1 MFSKTSISGML
12 PHFVAKAE
20 KVASILD
27 KIAESGKP
35 VDIQDLFFRFTLD
48 SIGEIGFGF
57 SIDSLDKYN
66 YSHLHSLAHSRF
78 LTL

>member
-1 MFSKTSISGML
+1 ML

-48 SIGEIGFGF
+48 SIGEIGFGY
-57 SIDSLDKYN
+57 SIDSLDK
-66 YSHLHSLAHSRF
+66 
-78 LTL
+78 